1 MTKEK
6 WQGHIE
12 QVTGRMNPD
21 LGGDLQD
28 WKEAVAYHGLM
39 QPDCPD
45 CAARRRTRKTTGARK
60 DREELLREIG
70 LVKGRTGLGRV
81 IWE

>member
-12 QVTGRMNPD
+12 RVTGLMSPD
-21 LGGDLQD
+21 LGGDLQA

-39 QPDCPD
+39 QPGCPD
-45 CAARRRTRKTTGARK
+45 CAARRRTRKTTAARK